1 VRFKEAIRED
11 WREAARR
18 MMTELEKTDETI
30 VFLFDELPAMLD
42 RIIAKQGP
50 DVARDFLAWFRTV
63 RLAQKDVLRRHRFI
77 VAGSI
82 GIDIILRRLESTDKL
97 VDFARLYV
105 RELTEPEALQLA
117 SDLAASYEIRWN
129 EPLGRHL
136 LGLVGSTIPYFV
148 HLFFSELGQLPA
160 VERRSLGDAQLDRTY
175 RERLLGPTCRH
186 YFDHYRTR
194 LRRYGVAGEKAG
206 MAILRAVAADASG
219 RVSGSALYD
228 VYRKARGRGASDT
241 EFDEL
246 LADME
251 HDWYL
256 RLDPATNE
264 YHYLFTLMRDWWRRW
279 HPTAAQRK
287 APGSAP

>member
-1 VRFKEAIRED
+1 
-11 WREAARR
+11 
-18 MMTELEKTDETI
+18 MTDG
-30 VFLFDELPAMLD
+30 A
-42 RIIAKQGP
+42 
-50 DVARDFLAWFRTV
+50 LAWFRTV
-63 RLAQKDVLRRHRFI
+63 RLAQKAVLRRHRFI

-82 GIDIILRRLESTDKL
+82 GIDIILRKLEVTDKL

-117 SDLAASYEIRWN
+117 SDLAASYEIPWN
-129 EPLGRHL
+129 ESLGRHL
-136 LGLVGSTIPYFV
+136 LELVGSTVPYFV

-160 VERRSLGDAQLDRTY
+160 AERHSLGSAQLDRTY
-175 RERLLGPTCRH
+175 RERILGPTCRH

-219 RVSGSALYD
+219 RVSRSALYD
-228 VYRKARGRGASDT
+228 VYRKARGRGANDT

-264 YHYLFTLMRDWWRRW
+264 YHYLFALMCDWWRRW
-279 HPTAAQRK
+279 HPAAAQRK
-287 APGSAP
+287 LSRSS